1 MLNADDFDPDVIPRD
16 AFVVY
21 QGHHGDVGAQYA
33 DVVLPGVAYTEKG
46 TTWINT
52 EGRAQL
58 GRAAISAPGAS
69 REDWKVIKALSELI
83 GKPLPYEDIVAI
95 RDRLWEISPALTRY
109 DELEAPSSVSVGLG
123 LAELVK
129 NGQATTSTTPFQK
142 PFENFYQT
150 DPVSRASVTMANC
163 VKSFVKGQN
172 SEETSIPVGKDEQ
185 QKQSKHA

>member
-1 MLNADDFDPDVIPRD
+1 MIPRD

-21 QGHHGDVGAQYA
+21 QGHHGDLGAQYA
-33 DVVLPGVAYTEKG
+33 DVVLPGVAYTEKS

-69 REDWKVIKALSELI
+69 REDWKIIKALSELV
-83 GKPLPYEDIVAI
+83 GKPLPYEDVIAI

-109 DELEAPSSVSVGLG
+109 DELETPSALSLGLG
-123 LAELVK
+123 LANLVK
-129 NGQATTSTTPFQK
+129 NGQSTTSTTPFSK
-142 PFENFYQT
+142 PYDNFYQT

-172 SEETSIPVGKDEQ
+172 SEETAVPVTEEGQE
-185 QKQSKHA
+185 KQKHA

>member
-1 MLNADDFDPDVIPRD
+1 MYLLNADDFDAEVIPRD

-21 QGHHGDVGAQYA
+21 QGHHGDHGAQFA

-69 REDWKVIKALSELI
+69 REDWKIIKALSELV
-83 GKPLPYEDIVAI
+83 GKPLPYEDVIGV

-109 DELEAPSSVSVGLG
+109 DELESPSAASVGLG
-123 LAELVK
+123 LAEMAKKGTPV
-129 NGQATTSTTPFQK
+129 TSTKAFVK
-142 PFENFYQT
+142 PLENFYQT
-150 DPVSRASVTMANC
+150 DPISRASVTMANC
-163 VKSFVKGQN
+163 VKSFVKGVN
-172 SEETSIPVGKDEQ
+172 SEETAVPPAETQ
-185 QKQSKHA
+185 AQKHA